1 MRQPNSVTHDSRLAW
16 NTARQGL
23 SQQRSPDKHARG
35 RTGNQTAG
43 SSEGSPLEVVK
54 ARKRGAAPTRPRSRN
69 QTKSSLAMGSPA
81 WVGLHGLTLQRNL
94 LAMGSPARVGLHGL
108 TVQRN
113 LLAMGSP
120 AWVGLHGL
128 MDAGPRLDAVQP
140 SRLATGSPVRVGL
153 HGLNVVRAQ
162 GVLGVVRRHGWPTPA
177 SAGCLCGGRLR
188 WQAEQL

>member
-1 MRQPNSVTHDSRLAW
+1 MRQPNNVTHDSRLAW

-23 SQQRSPDKHARG
+23 SQQRSPDKHAKG

-81 WVGLHGLTLQRNL
+81 WVGLHGL
-94 LAMGSPARVGLHGL
+94 
-108 TVQRN
+108 
-113 LLAMGSP
+113 
-120 AWVGLHGL
+120 
-128 MDAGPRLDAVQP
+128 MDAGARLDAVQP

-162 GVLGVVRRHGWPTPA
+162 GVLGVVRRHGWPTPF
-177 SAGCLCGGRLR
+177 GGRLR